1 MIDNTKTSRIY
12 SLLHEAK
19 EKGVKEV
26 ELFDDLETANNT
38 RVIKHRLLKI
48 LGSNGIEIKNGIWY
62 LDEEYWNMT
71 KSEFKDTMNRHD
83 FNRQN
88 QIFSYMVLCVVA
100 IMSMLVT
107 GSYFIG
113 KEDGAQR
120 TIQECGVIFDTELRF
135 QDVDEEE

>member
-12 SLLHEAK
+12 NSLQEAK

-26 ELFDDLETANNT
+26 DLFDDLETANNT
-38 RVIKHRLLKI
+38 RVIKHRLTKI
-48 LGSNGIEIKNGIWY
+48 LGSNAVVIKNGVWY

-83 FNRQN
+83 HNRQN

-100 IMSMLVT
+100 MMSILVVLA
-107 GSYFIG
+107 YFIG
-113 KEDGAQR
+113 KENGSPG
-120 TIQECGVIFDTELRF
+120 TLQECGVIFDTDIEYY
-135 QDVDEEE
+135 